1 MKIALTF
8 WGTQKYI
15 EFLPAWYFSLEE
27 NFLPNVEKKYFI
39 FTDGELINSPS
50 NVVTMKIPDY
60 GFPTTFNM
68 TFEEILK
75 IEDFV
80 QDCQWMLSVDADM
93 KVYDKI
99 EYDEVFDETKKYIG
113 VHHPCHFVGFGPHD
127 QYPGCYDINPESNA
141 CVKDILDM
149 DIYWQ
154 GCLWGGKIPYV
165 FDMMREI
172 DNWTKDDVNN
182 GVQARYYEESY
193 MNKWFLMHREETKTL
208 HPSFAF
214 PELFEN
220 YCNFPKKIVHLV
232 KNNKSLG
239 NNEW

>member
-15 EFLPAWYFSLEE
+15 EFLPAWYSSLEK
-27 NFLPNVEKKYFI
+27 NFLPNIEKKYFV
-39 FTDGELINSPS
+39 FTDGELIDPPS

-60 GFPTTFNM
+60 GFPKTFNM

-75 IEDFV
+75 IEDLV

-127 QYPGCYDINPESNA
+127 QYPGCYDINPKSNA
-141 CVKDILDM
+141 CTKEILDM
-149 DIYWQ
+149 NIYWQ

-172 DNWTKDDVNN
+172 DKWTKDDVNN

-208 HPSFAF
+208 DPSFAF

-220 YCNFPKKIVHLV
+220 YCNFPKKIVHLA

>member
-1 MKIALTF
+1 
-8 WGTQKYI
+8 
-15 EFLPAWYFSLEE
+15 
-27 NFLPNVEKKYFI
+27 
-39 FTDGELINSPS
+39 
-50 NVVTMKIPDY
+50 
-60 GFPTTFNM
+60 
-68 TFEEILK
+68 
-75 IEDFV
+75 
-80 QDCQWMLSVDADM
+80 
-93 KVYDKI
+93 
-99 EYDEVFDETKKYIG
+99 
-113 VHHPCHFVGFGPHD
+113 
-127 QYPGCYDINPESNA
+127 
-141 CVKDILDM
+141 M